1 MTPSSDRTRT
11 PEDNS
16 ATLLMTNMIPQAP
29 KNNQE
34 VWRELEEYSRE
45 LVSQN
50 KELYIIVGG
59 QGQKERLKAR

>member
-1 MTPSSDRTRT
+1 
-11 PEDNS
+11 
-16 ATLLMTNMIPQAP
+16 MTNMIPQAP